1 MKARFF
7 AIAALVLGL
16 ASCAKDFA
24 PDANVAGGEVDYRL
38 SVSAPELA
46 ATRAGDTAENPQAA
60 KDSAFG
66 AIDYFQGADWS
77 MVDLRYIL
85 EVYDYDQN
93 GKYVDENGEQ
103 IKPIK
108 DRQVKI
114 VEDYQEVTFDLRL
127 VQGRNYHFVVFADFI
142 EKKDDGTEVEY
153 HTIGETLADIKINND
168 GINNELTDAY
178 FATRKVT
185 PSNPTHNT
193 ETMVLT
199 RPYAKVRVVATDLAE
214 LNLNVNPG
222 SVKVAYNTTY
232 PTAFNALTGAIGTE
246 LTEVSYEYKYNDV
259 SMNSL
264 ANHYYTAGYDSDDY
278 KDAKGRHTHMTLF
291 TDYILAEEDQ
301 ESINFTMSVFD
312 NSESKGLIKTVPFNT
327 EIPVQRNH
335 LTTIIGNVL
344 TTATEINV
352 SIDDN
357 FANKVQ
363 DAPYYVEIWDGES
376 KNEPKF
382 DAETNT
388 YFVARASEL
397 AWIADYVND
406 GNTLKGC
413 TVEVIAPIDLNC
425 EEWTPIGY
433 SETFD
438 GTFNGNNWTIA
449 NLCIRKAKSDWF
461 VGLFGVTNGAT
472 IKNVKLNGVF
482 IDANADMTGALVG
495 ANYVDAVVIEN
506 VTVDGLVQIESA
518 SAVGAV
524 IGYAGFPNNPGNV
537 TLKDI
542 SVDVDEESYVK
553 GNTLVG
559 GIVGQV
565 NGVTTMTEIYSNI
578 DVYAYDGIVGGI
590 VGLIQHNS
598 KVDGCVAD
606 GNVYRETAEGR
617 TENQYKRIGGI
628 AGSWENSTGKVV
640 LDNVEFNGELIS
652 PDANGD
658 AMTSFDYATY
668 VGREYSTDKTVGELW
683 INGVKFIYKDNDRNR
698 VSVTDSN
705 TYNAA
710 AQFDKITMY
719 FDDSFSYGTNALLIN
734 DMSVVVEMNGKEV
747 TAGSA
752 ANYGFIANGD
762 ADVTI
767 NDANL
772 TSNGGG
778 IAASD
783 GAKLIFNGGS
793 VYVDSASTS
802 GRYNFY
808 AGEGSE
814 IVINGGTFSW
824 DPKDNT
830 RRAYVCAQYGGKVII
845 NDGTFGKASTRS
857 DYPGIRVMDAQS
869 EVIVYGGTFGFDP
882 SDWVAD
888 GYSAIKSGK
897 TWYVVAGEAVSDP
910 IVSTADGLNDAIANA
925 QDGDTIY
932 LADGKYAGMF
942 DITGKNVNIVAAG
955 NNAQIDGLV
964 WLNGST
970 ATIKGVKLTNANGVV
985 HPNTTNSQYFTTI
998 NDQYPLVGAYLNTNV
1013 RFENCTFD
1021 IVGPT
1026 IYGFYGYA
1034 DNNPEFVN
1042 CTFNC
1047 NKIRPIANNGD
1058 RITVTGCKFYNQ
1070 YHYAVRIYEN
1080 SGDRQTVVFT
1090 NNTFEGTNDK
1100 GEFEGVNISKKGG
1113 TATVYADFTISGN
1126 TAAKYRYHKNVT
1138 LDASCTGADLFEQEK

>member
-7 AIAALVLGL
+7 AIAAMVLGL

-77 MVDLRYIL
+77 KVDLRYTL
-85 EVYDYDQN
+85 EVYDYDQS
-93 GKYVDENGEQ
+93 GKYEGDYG
-103 IKPIK
+103 KRIK
-108 DRQVKI
+108 DRQVQI
-114 VEDYQEVTFDLRL
+114 VDSYKEVTFELRL
-127 VQGRNYHFVVFADFI
+127 VQGRDYHFVVFADFI
-142 EKKDDGTEVEY
+142 EKKEDGTQVEY
-153 HTIGETLADIKINND
+153 HTIGETLADITINND

-185 PSNPTHNT
+185 PGNPTHNT
-193 ETMVLT
+193 ETIVLT

-214 LNLNVNPG
+214 LNLNVDPG
-222 SVKVAYNTTY
+222 SVKVVYNTTY
-232 PTAFNALTGAIGTE
+232 PTTFNALTGAIGTE
-246 LTEVSYEYKYNDV
+246 ETEVSYEYEYNDGV
-259 SMNSL
+259 SKDRL
-264 ANHYYTAGYDSDDY
+264 ADHYYTAGYDSNEY
-278 KDAKGRHTHMTLF
+278 KDAKDRHTHMTLF

-363 DAPYYVEIWDGES
+363 DAPFYVEIWDGES

-397 AWIADYVND
+397 AWIAKYVND

-506 VTVDGLVQIESA
+506 VTVNGLVQIESA
-518 SAVGAV
+518 GAVGAV

-542 SVDVDEESYVK
+542 TVNVDEESYVK
-553 GNTLVG
+553 GTRIIG
-559 GIVGQV
+559 GVVGQT
-565 NGVTTMTEIYSNI
+565 NGVTTMTNIYSNI
-578 DVYAYDGIVGGI
+578 DVYAQGDKVGGI
-590 VGLIQHNS
+590 IGMIQHNS
-598 KVDGCVAD
+598 VIENCVAN
-606 GNVYRETAEGR
+606 GNVYRLSNDLNEH
-617 TENQYKRIGGI
+617 NLKQIGGI
-628 AGSWENSTGKVV
+628 AGAWENTTGKVEFV
-640 LDNVEFNGELIS
+640 DVEFNGKLFAQ
-652 PDANGD
+652 DATGAD
-658 AMTSFDYATY
+658 MTKFDYAKFA
-668 VGREYSTDKTVGELW
+668 GRGYQTVASKANGVLY
-683 INGVKFIYKDNDRNR
+683 INGAKWIDY
-698 VSVTDSN
+698 N
-705 TYNAA
+705 TVEVDAHDPF
-710 AQFDKITMY
+710 Q
-719 FDDSFSYGTNALLIN
+719 SAL
-734 DMSVVVEMNGKEV
+734 EFE
-747 TAGSA
+747 
-752 ANYGFIANGD
+752 
-762 ADVTI
+762 DVTI
-767 NDANL
+767 SVIDDIKTNGVALEVDGKKVNVDMNGNNVVAGSDVNYAMIFDNGSEISIEESGL
-772 TSNGGG
+772 QSQGGG
-778 IAASD
+778 I
-783 GAKLIFNGGS
+783 GVVGGS
-793 VYVDSASTS
+793 NLVFNSGVVNVNSTTTNP
-802 GRYNFY
+802 RYNFY
-808 AGEGSE
+808 VVGNSTT
-814 IVINGGTFSW
+814 VINDGSFDIAKLSL
-824 DPKDNT
+824 K
-830 RRAYVCAQYGGKVII
+830 RAYVYASAGSTVII
-845 NDGTFGKASTRS
+845 NGGTFGKASTRS
-857 DYPGIRVMDAQS
+857 GYTAGILGDG
-869 EVIVYGGTFGFDP
+869 EVIIYGGKFGFDP
-882 SDWVAD
+882 SNWVAE
-888 GYSAIKSGK
+888 GYSAIQSGK

-910 IVSTADGLNDAIANA
+910 VSTADGLNDAIANA
-925 QDGDTIY
+925 EDGETIY
-932 LADGKYAGMF
+932 LADGTYAGMF

-964 WLNGST
+964 WLNNSN
-970 ATIKGVKLTNANGVV
+970 ATIKGVKLTNANGVE
-985 HPNTTNSQYFTTI
+985 HPNPTNSKYFKEI
-998 NDQYPLVGAYLNTNV
+998 NNHHPLVGAYLNTNV

-1026 IYGFYGYA
+1026 KYGFYGYA
-1034 DNNPEFVN
+1034 EINPEFVN

-1058 RITVTGCKFYNQ
+1058 AITVTGCKFYNQ

-1100 GEFEGVNISKKGG
+1100 GEFEGVNISLKGS
-1113 TATVYADFTISGN
+1113 TAIVSADFTISGN
-1126 TAAKYRYHKNVT
+1126 TAAKYRYHKNVELAT
-1138 LDASCTGADLFEQEK
+1138 NCTGADLFEQEK